1 MSTVKH
7 ASVVMQLDDGRILQ
21 RPLTIEERMF
31 IMPLLQYDGSLKVIP
46 CEGVVFTGKEIKSA
60 AAAAAA
66 ATPEGGNGA

>member
-46 CEGVVFTGKEIKSA
+46 CEGVVFRGKEIKP
-60 AAAAAA
+60 

>member
-31 IMPLLQYDGSLKVIP
+31 IMPLLQYEGVLKAIP
-46 CEGVVFTGKEIKSA
+46 CEGVAFSGKEIKPT
-60 AAAAAA
+60 
-66 ATPEGGNGA
+66 ATLEGGNGA